1 VNLFSSANNDKQ
13 IGVEFL
19 PAGVAIVQVQTGKK
33 KSGLVL
39 SSDFL
44 PAVGQQAQVLALQ
57 KWVHGNDLQKCSC
70 VCLMLADDC
79 NIYQVEK
86 PQVDDAELV
95 PALTW
100 RIKDLISYDVGS
112 AVVDFYPMP
121 VSNKNNAQQVSV
133 VTAQESTVAAYVECI
148 KSTGLRLVAIDV
160 PSLVGANLKNVQQAT
175 GQTLAVLSLTESSG
189 YLNIFHDTDLY
200 VSRDFKI
207 GINQLAQ
214 VTAEDESTYDSLLL
228 EMQRS
233 MDYFESYYGL
243 GSVSKLLVFPQ
254 VPVTEKL
261 AMYLQNL
268 TNFDIDFVAVSD
280 SEVAEAGDTLESH
293 CFNAYGAA
301 LRGIKQ

>member
-19 PAGVAIVQVQTGKK
+19 SAGVAVVQVQTGKK
-33 KSGLVL
+33 QSGLVL

-57 KWVHGNDLQKCSC
+57 KWVLGNDLQKCRC

-214 VTAEDESTYDSLLL
+214 VTADDESTYDSLLL

>member
-1 VNLFSSANNDKQ
+1 VNLFSSANNDSQ

-19 PAGVAIVQVQTGKK
+19 PRGVAIAQVQSSKK
-33 KSGLVL
+33 QSGQLL

-44 PAVGQQAQVLALQ
+44 PAIGQQAQTLALQ
-57 KWVHGNDLQKCSC
+57 DWVHGNSLQKCSC
-70 VCLMLADDC
+70 VCLMSADDC
-79 NIYQVEK
+79 NVYQVEK

-121 VSNKNNAQQVSV
+121 LSNKNNTQQVSV

-148 KSTGLRLVAIDV
+148 KSTGLKLVAIDV
-160 PSLVGANLKNVQQAT
+160 PSLVVANLKNVQQST
-175 GQTLAVLSLTESSG
+175 EQTLAILSLTESAGS
-189 YLNIFHDTDLY
+189 LNIYHDTDLY
-200 VSRDFKI
+200 ISRDFKI
-207 GINQLAQ
+207 GTSQLAQ
-214 VTAEDESTYDSLLL
+214 VTAEDESIFDSLLL
-228 EMQRS
+228 EIQRS

-243 GSVSKLLVFPQ
+243 GSVSKSLIFPQ
-254 VPVTEKL
+254 VPATEKM

-268 TNFDIDFVAVSD
+268 ANFDIDFISVSD
-280 SEVAEAGDTLESH
+280 TGTVDNLELH
-293 CFNAYGAA
+293 CFNAFGAA

>member
-1 VNLFSSANNDKQ
+1 MNLFSSANNNSQ

-19 PAGVAIVQVQTGKK
+19 VTGVAIAQVQMSKNQPGR
-33 KSGLVL
+33 VL
-39 SSDFL
+39 SSEFL
-44 PAVGQQAQVLALQ
+44 PAVGQQAQTLALQ
-57 KWVHGNDLQKCSC
+57 EWVHGNNLQKCSC
-70 VCLMLADDC
+70 VCLMSADDF

-86 PQVDDAELV
+86 PKVDDAELV

-100 RIKDLISYDVGS
+100 RIKDLVSFDVGS

-121 VSNKNNAQQVSV
+121 VSNKNNTQQVGV

-148 KSTGLRLVAIDV
+148 KSTGLKLLAIDV
-160 PSLVGANLKNVQQAT
+160 PSLVTANLKGIQQST
-175 GQTLAVLSLTESSG
+175 GQTLAVLSLTESAG
-189 YLNIFHDTDLY
+189 TLNIYHDTDLY

-207 GINQLAQ
+207 GTAQLIQA
-214 VTAEDESTYDSLLL
+214 TADDESTYDSLLL

-243 GSVSKLLVFPQ
+243 GSVSKLLIFPQ
-254 VPVTEKL
+254 IPATEKM

-280 SEVAEAGDTLESH
+280 SEASAAGDALEPH
-293 CFNAYGAA
+293 CFHAYGAA